1 MFAMF
6 LVLAI
11 FVITYLMIITE
22 WVNKMTAVLLG
33 GFLIIISQIMTQE
46 KAFSYIDWNVIFLL
60 IGMMIIMGVFK
71 ETGIFQYIAVKTA
84 KLAHGNPVLILLL
97 MFAVTA
103 AISAILD
110 NVTTVII
117 IIPVNL
123 LIASELGISPVPFI
137 VTEVIASNIGGTA
150 TLIGDPPNIMIGSA
164 NHLTFMDFI
173 KHLAPII
180 LLITLVGIVL
190 FYFLF
195 RKRLRVSNERRA
207 KIMEFSD
214 KNLITNK
221 RLLIRAIIVMSL
233 LMVGFVCQETL
244 HLSSATIAMTAALIL
259 LIISDRKEVEQ
270 IVVHSIDWVSILFFV
285 GLFMLVG
292 GLNEAGILGKV
303 APVFVKLTKGD
314 FKLATLSMVW
324 LAGILSSVVGSVPL
338 VATLIP
344 LLKNI
349 TSAFPT
355 PSFQPMWWAL
365 SLGSCLGG
373 NGTMIGAAANIVAV
387 GIAKKNGF
395 RITFWQFMKYSGII
409 TFVSLLLSTVYL
421 YLRYF

>member
-1 MFAMF
+1 MFET
-6 LVLAI
+6 I
-11 FVITYLMIITE
+11 FVLLIFGLTYLCFITE

-103 AISAILD
+103 AISAFLD

-195 RKRLRVSNERRA
+195 RKRLQVSNERRA

-233 LMVGFVCQETL
+233 LMVGFVFQETL

>member
-207 KIMEFSD
+207 KIM
-214 KNLITNK
+214 
-221 RLLIRAIIVMSL
+221 
-233 LMVGFVCQETL
+233 
-244 HLSSATIAMTAALIL
+244 
-259 LIISDRKEVEQ
+259 
-270 IVVHSIDWVSILFFV
+270 
-285 GLFMLVG
+285 
-292 GLNEAGILGKV
+292 
-303 APVFVKLTKGD
+303 
-314 FKLATLSMVW
+314 
-324 LAGILSSVVGSVPL
+324 
-338 VATLIP
+338 
-344 LLKNI
+344 
-349 TSAFPT
+349 
-355 PSFQPMWWAL
+355 
-365 SLGSCLGG
+365 
-373 NGTMIGAAANIVAV
+373 
-387 GIAKKNGF
+387 
-395 RITFWQFMKYSGII
+395 
-409 TFVSLLLSTVYL
+409 
-421 YLRYF
+421 